1 MGDQKKIAVLGA
13 GAVGVSIALYLQRE
27 GHEVLL
33 LDQNEPG
40 SGCSYGNAG
49 LIQCSAVVPVITPE
63 VVKTLPSLLL
73 NPDQPLAVRWGDIF
87 SLMPCFYHIL
97 RQAAEEK
104 MEINSK
110 ALASI
115 VPFAY
120 EAYKPLIDA
129 AGLGHMISQ
138 SGELHVYQSDASF
151 KKASKGRELRRARGV
166 EVITLTAEQL
176 QDMEPALSPNCKHG
190 TFLPAAYFTT
200 NPYRFVSRLASY
212 FLGNGGRFLKTRVED
227 AAECADG
234 QIEILT
240 SEKRLKTQTLVVAL
254 GAFSGK
260 LAKRLGSGFPLYS
273 ERGYHLTLPQ
283 SPVRPGRV
291 IISGDYQFA
300 LSPVDDGVRLAG
312 TAELASL
319 GAPPDYRRSD
329 RLFGLGQRIL
339 PGLSAQEKTRWM
351 GHRPSTPDSLPVIDR
366 SPLHRNVYFAF
377 GHGHLGLTLG
387 GMTGRIMADLIAD
400 RSMNISLSPFKIS
413 RFNGVYG

>member
-1 MGDQKKIAVLGA
+1 MRDQKKITVLGA
-13 GAVGVSIALYLQRE
+13 GAVGVSIALYLQQD

-49 LIQCSAVVPVITPE
+49 LIQCSAVVPVITPD

-73 NPDQPLAVRWGDIF
+73 NPDQPLAVRWRDVF
-87 SLMPCFYHIL
+87 SLLPCFYHIMT
-97 RQAAEEK
+97 QATEEK
-104 MEINSK
+104 MQANSK

-120 EAYKPLIDA
+120 EAYQPLINA
-129 AGLGHMISQ
+129 AGLEHMISE

-151 KKASKGRELRRARGV
+151 AKASKGRELRRARGV

-200 NPYRFVSRLASY
+200 NPYRFVSGLARH
-212 FLGNGGRFLKTRVED
+212 FLSRGGRFLKARVED
-227 AAECADG
+227 AVKCGDG
-234 QIEILT
+234 QIEIFT
-240 SEKRLKTQTLVVAL
+240 SDQRLKTQNLVIAF

-260 LAKRLGSGFPLYS
+260 LAKRLGCAFPLYS
-273 ERGYHLTLPQ
+273 ERGYHLELPQ
-283 SPVRPGRV
+283 SLVKPSRV
-291 IISGDYQFA
+291 IISGEYQFA
-300 LSPVDDGVRLAG
+300 LSPLDDGVRLAG
-312 TAELASL
+312 TAELAGL
-319 GAPPDYRRSD
+319 DAPPDYRRAE
-329 RLFGLGQRIL
+329 RLFDLAQRIL
-339 PGLSAQEKTRWM
+339 PGVSAQEKIRWM

-366 SPLHRNVYFAF
+366 SPVHRNIYFAF

-387 GMTGRIMADLIAD
+387 GMTGKIIADLIAE
-400 RSMNISLSPFKIS
+400 RPMSTCLSPFKIS
-413 RFNGVYG
+413 RFSSS